1 MTKRLPS
8 SLLLGCAAMLL
19 FATVAQAQ
27 VVRPN
32 NSVYVEARGGLS
44 IFGGDL
50 DANPEDNVGTYFSD
64 GSWVAGGEL
73 GYQFSSTL
81 GFGLSFLYGEFPQLA
96 GRTTDEGLPTAR
108 SQVIGAFR
116 YFPFPS
122 SRISPYARLG
132 VGYVFEPNQPNA
144 NFPGFVGYNSG
155 GGWGPHL
162 GLGVDL
168 LLGRQ
173 FSLFLEAQGTA
184 YFPDNAV
191 DGTNPSAQGL
201 SGPGVDEVDFDVLG
215 MVGGGARF
223 WLRPGI
229 TRVNAT
235 IDCPASL
242 EVGQAGTFTA
252 FVNENASGPLAYNWS
267 WGDGTSASGLVATKS
282 YGQPGTY
289 TVTFTAEGP
298 INTDTETCLVTVTAP
313 PVQAPVLAQCEARP
327 MTATIGQDVTFS
339 ARVTGTRPIGYEFEF
354 GDGQTRTGQVG
365 TGETVSTTHRYTQE
379 GTYEATLTVRNEA
392 GSNACTFTVTVADD
406 FCRRVTELN
415 TVYFGSAMSSLN
427 AEARSRLDENI
438 AVLERCPQICVQIVG
453 YADSRERNPMR
464 LSESRADA
472 VRAYYQQN
480 NVEGNRLSV
489 RGGGVAPDDNY
500 KEDRGAGSRR
510 AESIPTMT
518 CPPPVGG
525 MAPGG
530 M

>member
-8 SLLLGCAAMLL
+8 SLLLGCAALLL
-19 FATVAQAQ
+19 FATAAQAQ

-32 NSVYVEARGGLS
+32 NSLYIEARGGMS
-44 IFGGDL
+44 IYGGDL
-50 DANPEDNVGTYFSD
+50 DNNVDDNVGDYFSD
-64 GSWVAGGEL
+64 GSYVVGGEL
-73 GYQFSSTL
+73 GYQFSAPL
-81 GFGLSFLYGEFPQLA
+81 GFGISFLYGDFPQLS
-96 GRTTDEGLPTAR
+96 GFDTDAGLPTTR
-108 SQVIGAFR
+108 NQIIGAFR

-122 SRISPYARLG
+122 SRITPYVRLG
-132 VGYVFEPNQPNA
+132 VGYVFEASGSPNPNI
-144 NFPGFVGYNSG
+144 PGFVGYNSG

-191 DGTNPSAQGL
+191 DGQDPGAAGIT
-201 SGPGVDEVDFDVLG
+201 GPNVDQVDFDVLG
-215 MVGGGARF
+215 LVGGGARF
-223 WLRPGI
+223 WFRPGV
-229 TRVNAT
+229 TRVDAT

-242 EVGQAGTFTA
+242 EVGQTGTFTA
-252 FVNENASGPLAYNWS
+252 FVNENATGPLTYNWS

-313 PVQAPVLAQCEARP
+313 PVEAPVLTQCVARP
-327 MTATIGQDVTFS
+327 MRATVGETVNFS
-339 ARVTGTRPIGYEFEF
+339 AQVAGTRPIQFEYDF
-354 GDGQTRTGQVG
+354 GDGATANTLTATHVYRTP
-365 TGETVSTTHRYTQE
+365 
-379 GTYEATLTVRNEA
+379 GTYEATLTATNEA
-392 GSNACTFTVTVADD
+392 GSDVCTFTVEVIDD
-406 FCRRVTELN
+406 FCRQVTELN
-415 TVYFGSAMSSLN
+415 TVYFGSALSSLN
-427 AEARSRLDENI
+427 QEAQSRLDENI
-438 AVLERCPQICVQIVG
+438 AVLERCPEICVQIVG

-472 VRAYYQQN
+472 VRAYYEQN
-480 NVEGNRLSV
+480 GLMGNRFSV

-518 CPPPVGG
+518 CPPPAGPMGG
-525 MAPGG
+525 R
-530 M
+530 